1 MKGWEIAKIGYNL
14 EPARVSFLGYTVLE
28 VLVLII
34 LQVFTQCLNLLYLV
48 KYQKDFDAE
57 VKASI
62 GEALSNSV
70 VIRGNYEFYRK
81 IFFDNYNIILP
92 QPTGQ

>member
-1 MKGWEIAKIGYNL
+1 MGSEMCIRDR
-14 EPARVSFLGYTVLE
+14 PRT
-28 VLVLII
+28 
-34 LQVFTQCLNLLYLV
+34 
-48 KYQKDFDAE
+48 YQKDFDAE

-92 QPTGQ
+92 QPVGQ